1 MLYSQE
7 RRKWVRKCLFKQC
20 SLFEMSVSNKWS
32 LFVSKSV
39 QKTKTLTFCVVS
51 CSTLSATSLHCH
63 SNIPHCDSAAV
74 SLNQRCVIF
83 SSIKRQL
90 MHSVRQVSYTISQ
103 SYHTFLIALI
113 LTQVFDKSCW
123 SVQKKK
129 EVSTRNISFAAFH
142 RKNIT
147 MLEWNSS
154 DSETFRTLISLLSL
168 VRITTIFTIIY
179 INFRHDEEKLM

>member
-32 LFVSKSV
+32 LFVSKSD

-129 EVSTRNISFAAFH
+129 KLVHVIYLLQLSIGKTLQCLNETVQIS
-142 RKNIT
+142 KL
-147 MLEWNSS
+147 LEHW
-154 DSETFRTLISLLSL
+154 FL
-168 VRITTIFTIIY
+168 Y
-179 INFRHDEEKLM
+179 